1 MEALADTKLNLLYG
15 VGFNKEVGEDGAL
28 YWSKTPGFLK
38 DLLER
43 VDKLT
48 QKQIDNLGKKAQQ
61 RVVEEYSWQKIVN
74 EYETK
79 FME

>member
-1 MEALADTKLNLLYG
+1 M
-15 VGFNKEVGEDGAL
+15 GF
-28 YWSKTPGFLK
+28 F
-38 DLLER
+38 
-43 VDKLT
+43 
-48 QKQIDNLGKKAQQ
+48 DNLGKKAQQ